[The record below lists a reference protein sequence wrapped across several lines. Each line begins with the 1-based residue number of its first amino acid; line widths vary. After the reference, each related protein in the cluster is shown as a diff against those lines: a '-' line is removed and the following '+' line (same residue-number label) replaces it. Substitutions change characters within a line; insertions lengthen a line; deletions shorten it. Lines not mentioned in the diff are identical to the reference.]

1 MIRFLVGRIVLLA
14 IGLLVASMIIFAVL
28 RILPGDVAQVVA
40 GTQSS
45 PAQVAAIRHQLGL
58 DQPAF
63 AQYGAWIGGV
73 LHGNLGRSL
82 VTQSPVAPQIAQKLA
97 VTLPLAGMSLLFAL
111 LIGLP
116 LGVAAAVLRRR
127 AGGVVISVL
136 AQVVAGVPIVWAG
149 LLLVAVFA
157 VSLHLLPTQGFPID
171 GWAEPGLAVRS
182 LLLPALT
189 IGAVEGA
196 VILRFT
202 RSATLS
208 VMDADHIRTA
218 AATGLSRTGALVRH
232 GLPHV
237 ALTVLA
243 VLGVQIAGL
252 LVGAVIV
259 EQVFSLPGIGRMLVT
274 DVGRR
279 DLTKVQS
286 ELLVLTGL
294 VIVVGFA
301 VDVAHR
307 LLDPRLREARA

>member
-1 MIRFLVGRIVLLA
+1 MIRFLVGRVVLLA
-14 IGLLVASMIIFAVL
+14 IGLAVASMIIFAVL

-40 GTQSS
+40 GTQST
-45 PAQVAAIRHQLGL
+45 PAQVAAIRTQLGL
-58 DQPAF
+58 DQPAPV
-63 AQYGAWIGGV
+63 QYAAWIGGV
-73 LHGNLGRSL
+73 LHGDLGVSL
-82 VTQSPVAPQIAQKLA
+82 ITHGPVAPQIVQKLA
-97 VTLPLAGMSLLFAL
+97 VTLPLAAMSLIVAL

-116 LGVAAAVLRRR
+116 LGVIAAVLRRR
-127 AGGVVISVL
+127 PTGVLISVI
-136 AQVVAGVPIVWAG
+136 AQIVAAVPIVWAG
-149 LLLVAVFA
+149 LLLVAVVA

-171 GWAEPGLAVRS
+171 GWAEPGLAFRS

-208 VMDADHIRTA
+208 VLDADHLRTA
-218 AATGLSRTGALVRH
+218 AATGLSRNRALVRH

-259 EQVFSLPGIGRMLVT
+259 EQLFSLPGVGRMLVT

-279 DLTKVQS
+279 DLTNVQS

-294 VIVVGFA
+294 VIIVGFA

-307 LLDPRLREARA
+307 LLDPRLREGTT